1 MEMFNTYFVPA
12 LLSALAVAVT
22 GVFGYIGAMAK
33 KYVERWLDTKEKK
46 EIAKTAVQAVEQIYK
61 NLHGEEKLVEA
72 MKAAS
77 DMLTEKGIAITELE
91 LRMLIEAALAGFNDA
106 FNSSVEI
113 DSTDYFIP
121 DEEDQI
127 GEKYDMDKKGSEE
140 TASEDELTE

>member
-106 FNSSVEI
+106 FNSSPMYQGE
-113 DSTDYFIP
+113 DTDYFIP

-127 GEKYDMDKKGSEE
+127 GETTDTNKEV
-140 TASEDELTE
+140 TAEVVIANE